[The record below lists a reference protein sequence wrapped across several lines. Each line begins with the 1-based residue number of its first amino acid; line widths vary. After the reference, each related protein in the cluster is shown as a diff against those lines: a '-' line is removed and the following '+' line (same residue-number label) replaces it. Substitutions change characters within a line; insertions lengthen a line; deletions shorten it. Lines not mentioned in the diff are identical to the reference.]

1 MNLEDFTEDE
11 AKKIDENQQEEKAF
25 RKALSKLLAGDS
37 QVASKPLL
45 IGVTPNAIDC
55 CIEKKG
61 LDLVITKAV
70 IKKCMRAEVRDE
82 EGKQIKKSG
91 HGLTEQQL
99 NDIAWA
105 IKRPVMII
113 KGSQPDSL
121 AVMTDLK
128 DSEDRYIFAFI
139 AIDQAGATANVNMI
153 SSTYGRNN
161 LEDYLQRCAENDKI
175 LAINKEKVNDVC
187 LSIGGHFSEA
197 TALINFDNTIAYTLK
212 SVKRKNEG
220 LPEK

>member
-11 AKKIDENQQEEKAF
+11 AKKIEENQQEEKAF

-45 IGVTPNAIDC
+45 IGVTPNSIDC

-82 EGKQIKKSG
+82 EGKQTKKSG

-99 NDIAWA
+99 NDIVWS

-128 DSEDRYIFAFI
+128 DNEDRYIFAFI

-153 SSTYGRNN
+153 ASTYGRNN
-161 LEDYLQRCAENDKI
+161 LEDYLQRCVESDMI

-212 SVKRKNEG
+212 SVKRKNED
-220 LPEK
+220 LAEK

>member
-11 AKKIDENQQEEKAF
+11 AKKIEENQQEEKAF

-55 CIEKKG
+55 CIEKRG
-61 LDLVITKAV
+61 LDLVITKTV
-70 IKKCMRAEVRDE
+70 IKKCMRAEIRDE
-82 EGKQIKKSG
+82 EGKQTKKSG

-99 NDIAWA
+99 NDIVWA
-105 IKRPVMII
+105 IKRRVMII

-153 SSTYGRNN
+153 ASTYGRNN
-161 LEDYLQRCAENDKI
+161 LEDYLQRCVERDMI

-212 SVKRKNEG
+212 SVKRKNGG
-220 LPEK
+220 LSEK

>member
-11 AKKIDENQQEEKAF
+11 AKKIEENQQEEKAF

-45 IGVTPNAIDC
+45 IGVTPNSIDC

-82 EGKQIKKSG
+82 EGKQTKKSG

-99 NDIAWA
+99 NDIVWA

-128 DSEDRYIFAFI
+128 DNEDRYIFAFI

-153 SSTYGRNN
+153 ASTYGRNN
-161 LEDYLQRCAENDKI
+161 LEDYLQRCVESDMI

-197 TALINFDNTIAYTLK
+197 TALINCDNTIAYTLK
-212 SVKRKNEG
+212 SVKRKNED
-220 LPEK
+220 LAEK

>member
-187 LSIGGHFSEA
+187 LSIGGHFSKA
-197 TALINFDNTIAYTLK
+197 TALINFDNTIAYTIK
-212 SVKRKNEG
+212 SVKRKNKV

>member
-11 AKKIDENQQEEKAF
+11 AKKIEENQQEEKAF

-45 IGVTPNAIDC
+45 IGVTPNAIEC

-61 LDLVITKAV
+61 MDLVITKAV

-82 EGKQIKKSG
+82 EGKQTKKSG

-99 NDIAWA
+99 NDIVWA

-128 DSEDRYIFAFI
+128 DNEDRYIFTFI

-153 SSTYGRNN
+153 ASTYGRNN
-161 LEDYLQRCAENDKI
+161 LEDYLQRCVESDMI

-212 SVKRKNEG
+212 SVKRKNED
-220 LPEK
+220 LAEK